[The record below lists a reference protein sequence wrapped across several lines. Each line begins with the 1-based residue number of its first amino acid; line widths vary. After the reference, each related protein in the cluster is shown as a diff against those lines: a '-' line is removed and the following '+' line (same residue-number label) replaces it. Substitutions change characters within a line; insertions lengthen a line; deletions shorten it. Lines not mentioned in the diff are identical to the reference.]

1 MQSKST
7 PEARAALCD
16 VYTFL
21 LRRRYARLAQQAQA
35 AAALALAGDAA
46 AAADDPAPEEQ
57 VLASM
62 EASAGLSTH
71 TPDYGG
77 VQ

>member
-1 MQSKST
+1 MEVELT

-21 LRRRYARLAQQAQA
+21 LRRRHARLARQSQA
-35 AAALALAGDAA
+35 AAALTLAGDAA
-46 AAADDPAPEEQ
+46 AAADEPAPKEPA
-57 VLASM
+57 LASM

-77 VQ
+77 V